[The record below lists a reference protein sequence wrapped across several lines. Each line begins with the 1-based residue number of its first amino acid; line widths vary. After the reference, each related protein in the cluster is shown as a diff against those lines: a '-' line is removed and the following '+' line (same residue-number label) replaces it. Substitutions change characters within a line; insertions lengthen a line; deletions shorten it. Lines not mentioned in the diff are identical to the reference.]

1 MKIRRIKVLLAKG
14 WYVAVWCVSYSLFS
28 MICSFASARE
38 QSVSAVVTQDV
49 IKAGDLISGRVTDGV
64 DPLWMVNIT
73 ERDSKYRIVAHSVT
87 DIEGKFAL
95 RLVNPADKLEITYV
109 GYQTVDTVINS
120 TYYEIRMKE
129 YDGIPTVKIAD
140 DRTIVTM
147 YGPLPPSISMEEFEG
162 LGITTVDE
170 ALDGVIPGLDIVFN
184 SGDLA
189 YGPPVRSLMKRIDG
203 ADIEKPLVVLDSK
216 TKRIDAAKLES
227 FVFENFFNR
236 KSLAG
241 LLGVEKSSLKAVRYL
256 QDPQSW
262 TLYGRDGFW
271 GVVEILTK
279 EQYRKLKKEGKLED
293 DWQLLK

>member
-14 WYVAVWCVSYSLFS
+14 WCKVVCFVSFSLLS
-28 MICSFASARE
+28 VVCNHASA
-38 QSVSAVVTQDV
+38 Q
-49 IKAGDLISGRVTDGV
+49 KAGDLITGTISTEEG
-64 DPLWMVNIT
+64 PLAMANVC
-73 ERDSKYRIVAHSVT
+73 ERDSRNRIVAHSIS
-87 DIEGKFAL
+87 DIEGRFGF
-95 RLVNPADKLEITYV
+95 RLVNPENKIEVTYI
-109 GYQTVDTVINS
+109 GYDRVELPIDRMH
-120 TYYEIRMKE
+120 YEIKMIE
-129 YDGIPTVKIAD
+129 SPMSYLDDIIS
-140 DRTIVTM
+140 DRTVQTINM
-147 YGPLPPSISMEEFEG
+147 DDFDS
-162 LGITTVDE
+162 LGITTIDE

-216 TKRIDAAKLES
+216 IKRIDAAKLES

>member
-14 WYVAVWCVSYSLFS
+14 WCKVVCFVSFSLL
-28 MICSFASARE
+28 
-38 QSVSAVVTQDV
+38 SVVCNHALAQ
-49 IKAGDLISGRVTDGV
+49 KAGDMISGVVSDKEGPMALVNVTQ
-64 DPLWMVNIT
+64 
-73 ERDSKYRIVAHSVT
+73 RDSLDRIVAQSIT
-87 DIEGKFAL
+87 DREGKFTFPL
-95 RLVNPADKLEITYV
+95 LNPGNTIKVTYLGYEPVNLP
-109 GYQTVDTVINS
+109 INKQ
-120 TYYEIRMKE
+120 YYEIRLNELPGNEVHEVSAAFAAGESKGE
-129 YDGIPTVKIAD
+129 FRPI
-140 DRTIVTM
+140 IVDTTN
-147 YGPLPPSISMEEFEG
+147 LKN
-162 LGITTVDE
+162 ITTIDE

-216 TKRIDAAKLES
+216 IKRIDAAKLES

>member
-14 WYVAVWCVSYSLFS
+14 WCKVVCFVSFSLLS
-28 MICSFASARE
+28 VICNHASA
-38 QSVSAVVTQDV
+38 Q
-49 IKAGDLISGRVTDGV
+49 KAGDMISGVVSDKEGPMALVNVTQ
-64 DPLWMVNIT
+64 
-73 ERDSKYRIVAHSVT
+73 RDSLDRIVAQSIT
-87 DIEGKFAL
+87 DREGKFAFPML
-95 RLVNPADKLEITYV
+95 NPGNTIKVTYLGYEPVNLP
-109 GYQTVDTVINS
+109 INKQ
-120 TYYEIRMKE
+120 YYEIRLNELPGNEVHEVSAAFAAGESKGE
-129 YDGIPTVKIAD
+129 FRPI
-140 DRTIVTM
+140 IVDTTN
-147 YGPLPPSISMEEFEG
+147 LI
-162 LGITTVDE
+162 TVDE
-170 ALDGVIPGLDIVFN
+170 ALEGVIPGLDIVFN

>member
-14 WYVAVWCVSYSLFS
+14 WCKVVCFVSFSLLS
-28 MICSFASARE
+28 VVCNHASA
-38 QSVSAVVTQDV
+38 Q
-49 IKAGDLISGRVTDGV
+49 KAGDLITGTISTEEG
-64 DPLWMVNIT
+64 PLAMANVC
-73 ERDSKYRIVAHSVT
+73 ERDSRNRIVAHSIS
-87 DIEGKFAL
+87 DIEGRFGF
-95 RLVNPADKLEITYV
+95 RLVNPENKIEVTYI
-109 GYQTVDTVINS
+109 GYDRVELPIDRMH
-120 TYYEIRMKE
+120 YEIKMIE
-129 YDGIPTVKIAD
+129 SPMSYLDDIIS
-140 DRTIVTM
+140 DRTVQTINM
-147 YGPLPPSISMEEFEG
+147 DDFDS
-162 LGITTVDE
+162 LGITTIDE

-216 TKRIDAAKLES
+216 IKRIDAAKLES

-262 TLYGRDGFW
+262 TLYGRQGFW

-279 EQYRKLKKEGKLED
+279 DQYRKLKKEGKLED

>member
-1 MKIRRIKVLLAKG
+1 MKIHKIKVLMAKG
-14 WYVAVWCVSYSLFS
+14 WCKVVCFVSFSLLS
-28 MICSFASARE
+28 LVCNHASA
-38 QSVSAVVTQDV
+38 Q
-49 IKAGDLISGRVTDGV
+49 KAGDVISGVVSDKEGPMMLVNVTQ
-64 DPLWMVNIT
+64 
-73 ERDSKYRIVAHSVT
+73 RDSLDRIVAQSIT
-87 DIEGKFAL
+87 DREGKFTFPL
-95 RLVNPADKLEITYV
+95 LNPGNTIKVTYLGYEPVNLPINKLYFEIKMKDQGDLPPV
-109 GYQTVDTVINS
+109 VIES
-120 TYYEIRMKE
+120 DRVMETT
-129 YDGIPTVKIAD
+129 GIPVPLSDVSSIVP
-140 DRTIVTM
+140 TIN
-147 YGPLPPSISMEEFEG
+147 MEEFEG

-216 TKRIDAAKLES
+216 IKRIDDAKLES

-271 GVVEILTK
+271 GVIEILTK
-279 EQYRKLKKEGKLED
+279 DQYRKLKKEGKLED

>member
-1 MKIRRIKVLLAKG
+1 MSFSLL
-14 WYVAVWCVSYSLFS
+14 
-28 MICSFASARE
+28 
-38 QSVSAVVTQDV
+38 SVVCNHALAQ
-49 IKAGDLISGRVTDGV
+49 KAGDMISGVVSDKEGPMALVNVTQ
-64 DPLWMVNIT
+64 
-73 ERDSKYRIVAHSVT
+73 RDSLDRIVAQSIT
-87 DIEGKFAL
+87 DREGKFTFPL
-95 RLVNPADKLEITYV
+95 LNPGNTIKVTYLGYEPVNLP
-109 GYQTVDTVINS
+109 INKQ
-120 TYYEIRMKE
+120 YYEIRLNELPGNEVHEVSAAGESKGE
-129 YDGIPTVKIAD
+129 FRPIIVDTTNLI
-140 DRTIVTM
+140 TI
-147 YGPLPPSISMEEFEG
+147 
-162 LGITTVDE
+162 DE

-216 TKRIDAAKLES
+216 IKRIDDAKLKS
-227 FVFENFFNR
+227 FVFEDFFNR

-241 LLGVEKSSLKAVRYL
+241 LLGVEKSNLKAVRYL

>member
-14 WYVAVWCVSYSLFS
+14 WCKVVCFVSFSLLS
-28 MICSFASARE
+28 VVCNHASA
-38 QSVSAVVTQDV
+38 Q
-49 IKAGDLISGRVTDGV
+49 KAGDMISGVVSDKEGPMALVNVTQ
-64 DPLWMVNIT
+64 
-73 ERDSKYRIVAHSVT
+73 RDSLDRIVAQSIT
-87 DIEGKFAL
+87 DREGKFTFPL
-95 RLVNPADKLEITYV
+95 LNPGNTIKVTYLGYEPVNLPINKLYFEIK
-109 GYQTVDTVINS
+109 
-120 TYYEIRMKE
+120 MK
-129 YDGIPTVKIAD
+129 DQGD
-140 DRTIVTM
+140 
-147 YGPLPPSISMEEFEG
+147 LPPVVIESDRVMETTGLPVPLSDVSSIVPTINMEEFEG

-170 ALDGVIPGLDIVFN
+170 ALVGMIPGLDIVFN

-189 YGPPVRSLMKRIDG
+189 YGPPVRSLMKRING

-216 TKRIDAAKLES
+216 IKRIDDAKLES

-236 KSLAG
+236 KNLAG
-241 LLGVEKSSLKAVRYL
+241 LLGVKKSSLKAVRYL

-279 EQYRKLKKEGKLED
+279 DQYRKLKKEGKLED

>member
-14 WYVAVWCVSYSLFS
+14 WCKVVCFVSFSLLS
-28 MICSFASARE
+28 VVCNHASA
-38 QSVSAVVTQDV
+38 Q
-49 IKAGDLISGRVTDGV
+49 KAGDMISGVVSDKEGPMALVNVTQ
-64 DPLWMVNIT
+64 
-73 ERDSKYRIVAHSVT
+73 RDSLDRIVAQSIT
-87 DIEGKFAL
+87 DREGKFTFPL
-95 RLVNPADKLEITYV
+95 LNPGNTIKVTYLGYEPVNLPINKLYFEIK
-109 GYQTVDTVINS
+109 
-120 TYYEIRMKE
+120 MK
-129 YDGIPTVKIAD
+129 DQGD
-140 DRTIVTM
+140 
-147 YGPLPPSISMEEFEG
+147 LPPVVIESDRVMETTGLPVPLSDVSSIVPTINMEEFEG

-170 ALDGVIPGLDIVFN
+170 ALVGMIPGLDIVFN

-189 YGPPVRSLMKRIDG
+189 YGPPVRSLMKRING

-216 TKRIDAAKLES
+216 IKRIDDAKLES

-241 LLGVEKSSLKAVRYL
+241 LLGVEKSSLKAVRFVEN
-256 QDPQSW
+256 PKAMTIW
-262 TLYGRDGFW
+262 GRDGFW

>member
-14 WYVAVWCVSYSLFS
+14 WCKVVCFVSFSLLS
-28 MICSFASARE
+28 VICNHASA
-38 QSVSAVVTQDV
+38 Q
-49 IKAGDLISGRVTDGV
+49 KAGDMISGVVSDKEGPMALVNVTQ
-64 DPLWMVNIT
+64 
-73 ERDSKYRIVAHSVT
+73 RDSLDRIVAQSIT
-87 DIEGKFAL
+87 DREGKFTFPL
-95 RLVNPADKLEITYV
+95 LNPGNTIKVTYLGYEPVNLP
-109 GYQTVDTVINS
+109 INKQ
-120 TYYEIRMKE
+120 YYEIRLNELPGNEVHEVSAAGESKGE
-129 YDGIPTVKIAD
+129 FRPIIVDTTNLI
-140 DRTIVTM
+140 TI
-147 YGPLPPSISMEEFEG
+147 
-162 LGITTVDE
+162 DE

-216 TKRIDAAKLES
+216 IKRIDAAKLES

>member
-14 WYVAVWCVSYSLFS
+14 WCKVVCFVSFSLLS
-28 MICSFASARE
+28 VVCNHASA
-38 QSVSAVVTQDV
+38 Q
-49 IKAGDLISGRVTDGV
+49 KAGDLITGTISTEEG
-64 DPLWMVNIT
+64 PLAMANVC
-73 ERDSKYRIVAHSVT
+73 ERDSRNRIVAHSIS
-87 DIEGKFAL
+87 DIEGRFGF
-95 RLVNPADKLEITYV
+95 RLVNPENKIEVTYI
-109 GYQTVDTVINS
+109 GYDRVELPIDRMH
-120 TYYEIRMKE
+120 YEIKMIE
-129 YDGIPTVKIAD
+129 SPMSYLDDIIS
-140 DRTIVTM
+140 DRTVQTINM
-147 YGPLPPSISMEEFEG
+147 DDFDS
-162 LGITTVDE
+162 LGITTIDE

-216 TKRIDAAKLES
+216 IKRIDDAKLES

-262 TLYGRDGFW
+262 TLYGRQGFW

>member
-14 WYVAVWCVSYSLFS
+14 WCKVVCFVSFSLLS
-28 MICSFASARE
+28 VVCNHASA
-38 QSVSAVVTQDV
+38 Q
-49 IKAGDLISGRVTDGV
+49 KAGDMISGVVSDKEGPMALVNVTQ
-64 DPLWMVNIT
+64 
-73 ERDSKYRIVAHSVT
+73 RDSLDRIVAQSIT
-87 DIEGKFAL
+87 DREGKFTFPL
-95 RLVNPADKLEITYV
+95 LNPGNTIKVTYLGYEPVNLP
-109 GYQTVDTVINS
+109 INKQ
-120 TYYEIRMKE
+120 YYEIRLNELPGNEIYEVSAAGESKGE
-129 YDGIPTVKIAD
+129 FRPI
-140 DRTIVTM
+140 IVDTTN
-147 YGPLPPSISMEEFEG
+147 LKN
-162 LGITTVDE
+162 ITTIDE

-189 YGPPVRSLMKRIDG
+189 YGPPVRSLMKKNDG
-203 ADIEKPLVVLDSK
+203 ADVEKPLVVLDSK
-216 TKRIDAAKLES
+216 IKRIDDAKLES

>member
-14 WYVAVWCVSYSLFS
+14 WCKVVCFVSFSLLS
-28 MICSFASARE
+28 IVCNHASA
-38 QSVSAVVTQDV
+38 Q
-49 IKAGDLISGRVTDGV
+49 KAGDMISGVVSDKEGPMALVNVTQ
-64 DPLWMVNIT
+64 
-73 ERDSKYRIVAHSVT
+73 RDSLDRIVAKSIT
-87 DIEGKFAL
+87 DREGKFTFPL
-95 RLVNPADKLEITYV
+95 LNPGNTIKVTYLGYEPVNLPINKLYFEIK
-109 GYQTVDTVINS
+109 
-120 TYYEIRMKE
+120 MK
-129 YDGIPTVKIAD
+129 DLGD
-140 DRTIVTM
+140 
-147 YGPLPPSISMEEFEG
+147 LPPVVIELDRVMETTGLPVPLSDVSSIVPTINMEEFEG

-170 ALDGVIPGLDIVFN
+170 ALVGVFPGLDIIFE

-189 YGPPVRSLMKRIDG
+189 YGPPVPSLMKRIDG

-216 TKRIDAAKLES
+216 IKRIDDAKLES

-271 GVVEILTK
+271 GVVEIQTK
-279 EQYRKLKKEGKLED
+279 DQYRKLKKEGKLED

>member
-14 WYVAVWCVSYSLFS
+14 WCKVVCFVSFSLLS
-28 MICSFASARE
+28 VICNHASA
-38 QSVSAVVTQDV
+38 Q
-49 IKAGDLISGRVTDGV
+49 KAGDMISGVVSDKEGPMMLVNVTQ
-64 DPLWMVNIT
+64 
-73 ERDSKYRIVAHSVT
+73 RDSLGRIVAQSIT
-87 DIEGKFAL
+87 DREGKFTFPL
-95 RLVNPADKLEITYV
+95 LNPGNTIKVTYLGYEPVNLPINKPYFEIKMKDQ
-109 GYQTVDTVINS
+109 GDLPPVDVTS
-120 TYYEIRMKE
+120 DPGMETT
-129 YDGIPTVKIAD
+129 GIPVPLSDVSSIVP
-140 DRTIVTM
+140 TIN
-147 YGPLPPSISMEEFEG
+147 MEDFES

-203 ADIEKPLVVLDSK
+203 TDVKKPLVVLDSK
-216 TKRIDAAKLES
+216 IKRIDDAKLES
-227 FVFENFFNR
+227 FVFENFFNC

-271 GVVEILTK
+271 GVIEILTK
-279 EQYRKLKKEGKLED
+279 DQYRKLKKEGKLED

>member
-14 WYVAVWCVSYSLFS
+14 WCKVVCFVSFSLLS
-28 MICSFASARE
+28 IVCNHASA
-38 QSVSAVVTQDV
+38 Q
-49 IKAGDLISGRVTDGV
+49 KAGDMISGVVRDNEGPMMLVNVTQ
-64 DPLWMVNIT
+64 
-73 ERDSKYRIVAHSVT
+73 RDSLDRIVAQSIT
-87 DIEGKFAL
+87 DKEGKFSFPL
-95 RLVNPADKLEITYV
+95 LNPGNTIKVTYL
-109 GYQTVDTVINS
+109 GYETVDIPIDKS
-120 TYYEIRMKE
+120 YFEIRMKDNPGFE
-129 YDGIPTVKIAD
+129 QVELTADGKHGGSGIIDMSVYDGLPMT
-140 DRTIVTM
+140 TI
-147 YGPLPPSISMEEFEG
+147 
-162 LGITTVDE
+162 DE
-170 ALDGVIPGLDIVFN
+170 ALVGIVPGLEIVFN
-184 SGDLA
+184 TGDLA

-216 TKRIDAAKLES
+216 IKRIDAAKLES
-227 FVFENFFNR
+227 FVFEDFFNR

>member
-14 WYVAVWCVSYSLFS
+14 WCKVVCFVSFSLLS
-28 MICSFASARE
+28 VVCNHASA
-38 QSVSAVVTQDV
+38 Q
-49 IKAGDLISGRVTDGV
+49 KAGDLITGTISTEEG
-64 DPLWMVNIT
+64 PLAMANVC
-73 ERDSKYRIVAHSVT
+73 ERDSRNRIVAHSIS
-87 DIEGKFAL
+87 DIEGRFGF
-95 RLVNPADKLEITYV
+95 RLVNPENKIEVTYI
-109 GYQTVDTVINS
+109 GYDRVELPIDRMH
-120 TYYEIRMKE
+120 YEIKMIE
-129 YDGIPTVKIAD
+129 SPMSYLD
-140 DRTIVTM
+140 DIISDRAVQTIKM
-147 YGPLPPSISMEEFEG
+147 DDFDS
-162 LGITTVDE
+162 LGITTIDE

-216 TKRIDAAKLES
+216 IKRIDAAKLES

-262 TLYGRDGFW
+262 TLYGRQGFW

-279 EQYRKLKKEGKLED
+279 DQYRKLKKEGKLED

>member
-1 MKIRRIKVLLAKG
+1 MSFSLLSVI
-14 WYVAVWCVSYSLFS
+14 YNH
-28 MICSFASARE
+28 ASA
-38 QSVSAVVTQDV
+38 Q
-49 IKAGDLISGRVTDGV
+49 KAGDMISGVVRDNEGPMMLVNVTQ
-64 DPLWMVNIT
+64 
-73 ERDSKYRIVAHSVT
+73 RDSLDRIVAQSIT
-87 DIEGKFAL
+87 DKEGKFSFPL
-95 RLVNPADKLEITYV
+95 LNPGNTIKVTYL
-109 GYQTVDTVINS
+109 GYETVDIPIDKS
-120 TYYEIRMKE
+120 YFEIRMKDNPGSE
-129 YDGIPTVKIAD
+129 QVELTADGKHGGSGIIDMSVYDGLPMT
-140 DRTIVTM
+140 TI
-147 YGPLPPSISMEEFEG
+147 
-162 LGITTVDE
+162 DE
-170 ALDGVIPGLDIVFN
+170 ALVGIVPGLDIVFN

-216 TKRIDAAKLES
+216 IKRIDAAKLES

>member
-14 WYVAVWCVSYSLFS
+14 WCKVVCFVSFSLLS
-28 MICSFASARE
+28 VVCNHASA
-38 QSVSAVVTQDV
+38 Q
-49 IKAGDLISGRVTDGV
+49 KAGDMISGVVSDKEGPMALVNVTQ
-64 DPLWMVNIT
+64 
-73 ERDSKYRIVAHSVT
+73 RDSLDRIVAQSIT
-87 DIEGKFAL
+87 DREGKFTFPL
-95 RLVNPADKLEITYV
+95 LNPGNTIKVTYLGYEPVNLP
-109 GYQTVDTVINS
+109 INKQ
-120 TYYEIRMKE
+120 YYEIRLNELPGNEIHEVSAAGESKGE
-129 YDGIPTVKIAD
+129 FRPIIVDTTNLI
-140 DRTIVTM
+140 TI
-147 YGPLPPSISMEEFEG
+147 
-162 LGITTVDE
+162 DE

-216 TKRIDAAKLES
+216 IKRIDAAKLES